1 VGVKISL
8 TTVLALTVAVFAI
21 STSGPLIAY
30 AAAPALAL
38 AFWRNGLATAVLA
51 PVAVTT
57 RRAELLRMWRT
68 KDFRWSVLAGVAL
81 AIHFATWMASAQL
94 TAVATATALAAT
106 QPVWAGL
113 IAYWQGDRPTRA
125 MWIGIVAA
133 VVGVTLATGADVG
146 GSGRALLG
154 DVLALIGGL
163 AAAVYTIFGERA
175 RAQISTTSYT
185 TICYG
190 VCAAVLLC
198 ACVVFQVPLIGYAWS
213 TWLAILGLT
222 VGTQLLG
229 HSMFNYALHE
239 LSATA
244 VSVLV
249 MLEVPGAALIS
260 WLWLGQSPAPLAW
273 AGIALL
279 VSGVAFVVLGSAN
292 QRPIPVNPEP

>member
-1 VGVKISL
+1 MKISL
-8 TTVLALTVAVFAI
+8 PTLLALTLAVVAI

-38 AFWRNGLATAVLA
+38 AFWRNALATAVLTPA
-51 PVAVTT
+51 ALVT
-57 RRAELLRMWRT
+57 RRAELARLWRG
-68 KDFRWSVLAGVAL
+68 KEFRWSVLAGLAL
-81 AIHFATWMASAQL
+81 AVHFATWMAGAQL

-125 MWIGIVAA
+125 MWLGILAA
-133 VVGVTLATGADVG
+133 VLGVTLATGADVG

-163 AAAVYTIFGERA
+163 AAAVYTVLGQRA
-175 RAQISTTSYT
+175 RAQASTTSYT
-185 TICYG
+185 TICYA

-198 ACVVFQVPLIGYAWS
+198 GCVLFRVPLNGYAWS

-239 LSATA
+239 LPATA

-260 WLWLGQSPAPLAW
+260 WLWLDQRPAPLAW

-279 VSGVAFVVLGSAN
+279 VSGVAFVILGSAKR
-292 QRPIPVNPEP
+292 RPVPVNLEL

>member
-1 VGVKISL
+1 VKISL
-8 TTVLALTVAVFAI
+8 TTTLALTLAVFAI

-38 AFWRNGLATAVLA
+38 AFWRNALATAVLVPA
-51 PVAVTT
+51 AAVT
-57 RRAELLRMWRT
+57 RRAELAKLWRG
-68 KDFRWSVLAGVAL
+68 KEFRWSILAGVAL
-81 AIHFATWMASAQL
+81 AVHFATWMAGAQL

-125 MWIGIVAA
+125 MWFGILAA
-133 VVGVTLATGADVG
+133 VLGVTLATGADIG

-154 DVLALIGGL
+154 DVLALLGGL
-163 AAAVYTIFGERA
+163 AAAVYTVFGERA
-175 RAQISTTSYT
+175 RTQASTTSYT
-185 TICYG
+185 TICYA

-198 ACVVFQVPLIGYAWS
+198 GCVVFRVPLSGYAWS

-260 WLWLGQSPAPLAW
+260 WFWLGQHPAPLAW

-279 VSGVAFVVLGSAN
+279 VSGVAFVIVGSAKS
-292 QRPIPVNPEP
+292 RPIPLNPEL

>member
-1 VGVKISL
+1 MKISWPTL
-8 TTVLALTVAVFAI
+8 LALTLAVFAI

-38 AFWRNGLATAVLA
+38 AFWRNALATAVLTPA
-51 PVAVTT
+51 ALVT
-57 RRAELLRMWRT
+57 RRTELVRLWRA
-68 KDFRWSVLAGVAL
+68 KEFRWSILAGLAL
-81 AIHFATWMASAQL
+81 AVHFATWMAGAQL
-94 TAVATATALAAT
+94 TKVATATALAAT

-125 MWIGIVAA
+125 MWLGILAA
-133 VVGVTLATGADVG
+133 VLGVTLATGADVG

-154 DVLALIGGL
+154 DVLALVGGL
-163 AAAVYTIFGERA
+163 AAAVYTVFGQRA
-175 RAQISTTSYT
+175 RAQASTTSYT
-185 TICYG
+185 TICYA

-198 ACVVFQVPLIGYAWS
+198 GCVLFQVPLHGYAWS

-260 WLWLGQSPAPLAW
+260 WLWLGQRPAPLAW
-273 AGIALL
+273 AGIVLL
-279 VSGVAFVVLGSAN
+279 VSGVAFVILGSAK
-292 QRPIPVNPEP
+292 RTPRAVYPEL